1 MSIFGRFFFF
11 LVILIF
17 YFNNFFLWIFMKF
30 MSIFERFLFC
40 WVIYWFFISYS
51 MAQRTSTEV
60 LRILR
65 PHTKRVNYLDY
76 LHCLKVMNF
85 FSKRLHFASLEKA
98 LIDTS
103 NLSISFVLIKFVIF
117 FVKIRFLNFTM
128 LFEKFK
134 YLIWFK
140 SYEFFST
147 CLHFRMIGVFITKN
161 KIFV

>member
-1 MSIFGRFFFF
+1 MYGTSQLIGLFRFF
-11 LVILIF
+11 
-17 YFNNFFLWIFMKF
+17 K
-30 MSIFERFLFC
+30 
-40 WVIYWFFISYS
+40 
-51 MAQRTSTEV
+51 
-60 LRILR
+60 
-65 PHTKRVNYLDY
+65 NYE
-76 LHCLKVMNF
+76 F
-85 FSKRLHFASLEKA
+85 FSKRLHFSPFEKA

-140 SYEFFST
+140 SYDFFSK
-147 CLHFRMIGVFITKN
+147 CLHFRKMGVFITKN